1 MTTITGKLKKWGNSY
16 GIIIPKGKIE
26 ENKLKEN
33 QEIELLL
40 LKDSTAT
47 FDRTFGILK
56 GRIKKSTQEIK
67 DELRKELYDD

>member
-16 GIIIPKGKIE
+16 GIIIPKGIIE